1 MARKTGILLLAM
13 TLLFISSSCWDQ
25 RPIEDQAFII
35 GLALDK
41 GDDPDMIK
49 VTFQIAQPQAFVT
62 EAKSEESFWNIS
74 EEAEDITAA
83 QNQLIRIMNLTPT
96 LEHCQIIL
104 IGEELAREGLH
115 DYLDFLLR
123 THEIRR
129 AVRIGVVQGKAKD
142 ILDMKY
148 KTDLMP
154 SFVIS
159 EMMDQNSRFTFEL
172 SDFMNIGKLHTAFT
186 GAYDFALVRIVP
198 LEEKLDMSGGGI
210 FKNEKL
216 VGWLSNEEMMG
227 LRFLRGDVGSGY
239 LTVDLTEDL
248 GKRAMLRI
256 YESQSILEPE
266 IRDNRLVLRL
276 KIRAEGDITE
286 IVYQKGRL
294 SESEFLPRI
303 ENLFREDIE
312 KKIRSTF
319 TKLQQEYESDVFQL
333 KEKLQSYYP
342 EYWQQNAEGW
352 DEIYRSARLE
362 IEANVLVRRIGE
374 IRY

>member
-1 MARKTGILLLAM
+1 MA
-13 TLLFISSSCWDQ
+13 
-25 RPIEDQAFII
+25 P
-35 GLALDK
+35 
-41 GDDPDMIK
+41 
-49 VTFQIAQPQAFVT
+49 
-62 EAKSEESFWNIS
+62 
-74 EEAEDITAA
+74 
-83 QNQLIRIMNLTPT
+83 
-96 LEHCQIIL
+96 
-104 IGEELAREGLH
+104 
-115 DYLDFLLR
+115 
-123 THEIRR
+123 
-129 AVRIGVVQGKAKD
+129 
-142 ILDMKY
+142 
-148 KTDLMP
+148 
-154 SFVIS
+154 
-159 EMMDQNSRFTFEL
+159 
-172 SDFMNIGKLHTAFT
+172 
-186 GAYDFALVRIVP
+186 
-198 LEEKLDMSGGGI
+198 
-210 FKNEKL
+210 
-216 VGWLSNEEMMG
+216 
-227 LRFLRGDVGSGY
+227 Y

-286 IVYQKGRL
+286 IVDQKGRL

-319 TKLQQEYESDVFQL
+319 AKLQQEYESDVFQL